1 MGADQFAFVVPMQE
15 PADGEGAEGGGGAVP
30 RWQGHP
36 EQVLEPEKAD
46 LLSSLL

>member
-1 MGADQFAFVVPMQE
+1 MGADQFALGVPMQE
-15 PADGEGAEGGGGAVP
+15 TADSEGAEGDGGAVP
-30 RWQGHP
+30 WWQGHP